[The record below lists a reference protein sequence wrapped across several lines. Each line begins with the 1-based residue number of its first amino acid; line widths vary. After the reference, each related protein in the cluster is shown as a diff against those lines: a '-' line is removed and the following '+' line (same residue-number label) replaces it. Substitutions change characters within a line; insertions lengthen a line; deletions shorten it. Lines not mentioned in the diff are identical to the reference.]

1 MARQNPGMHVHILA
15 SALAAR
21 RNAWKNDSPRIPE
34 ASAADPAAPNCR
46 NDLREAALIAHRES
60 LSIISS
66 LQLEIEN

>member
-1 MARQNPGMHVHILA
+1 MTHQEFPKLA
-15 SALAAR
+15 IAT
-21 RNAWKNDSPRIPE
+21 
-34 ASAADPAAPNCR
+34 AADPAAPNCR